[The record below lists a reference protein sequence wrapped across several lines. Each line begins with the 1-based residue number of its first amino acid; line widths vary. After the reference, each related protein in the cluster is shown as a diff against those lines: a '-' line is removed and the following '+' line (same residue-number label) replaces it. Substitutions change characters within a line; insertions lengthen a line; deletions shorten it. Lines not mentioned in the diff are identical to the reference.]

1 MVFISKK
8 SVLSGIR
15 VQEAMR
21 RQVIALPAG
30 TSIKRGISALIKYK
44 VNAVLVTSQHDR
56 PEGVVSGTDFVA
68 AFYAGLPLESSLDN
82 ILSSPLVTCFPDDE
96 LEAGLDL
103 MRENQVHQVYVQGE
117 KPESIIGLLAYY
129 DIVGLLY
136 RYCRACKRS
145 TFFNE
150 DLTPAGGQAEPGRIQ
165 EVMTRGVASCH
176 SDQGLERIIETL
188 SENRFG
194 AVLMRTDQ
202 AEAAGV
208 ISKTDLVLAY
218 SHGLSLETR
227 GGEIMNSP
235 VLACEQ
241 SDLLMIALQSMLLRD
256 TKRVFVYHTDPEAIV
271 GLVSLSDAARF
282 RSGSCQACRAGRM
295 VSG

>member
-30 TSIKRGISALIKYK
+30 ASIKRGISALIKYK

-68 AFYAGLPLESSLDN
+68 AFYAGLPLESSLDT
-82 ILSSPLVTCFPDDE
+82 ILSSPLLTCFPDDE

-103 MRENQVHQVYVQGE
+103 MREHQVHQVYVQGE

-145 TFFNE
+145 TSFNV
-150 DLTPAGGQAEPGRIQ
+150 DHSPAGGQAQPVHVQ
-165 EVMTRGVASCH
+165 KVMTRGVASCH
-176 SDQGLERIIETL
+176 SDQGLARIIETL

-208 ISKTDLVLAY
+208 ISTTDLVLAY

-241 SDLLMIALQSMLLRD
+241 SDLLTIALQSMLLRD
-256 TKRVFVYHTDPEAIV
+256 TKRVFVYHKNPEAIV

-282 RSGSCQACRAGRM
+282 RSGSCRACLAGRM
-295 VSG
+295 VAG